1 MKLDNACKYL
11 NLLFGLA
18 LQLIINFFSANVSEA
33 QPAEASH
40 PVAPVPTPRARKS
53 KVGEAPPSPV
63 SPSASVASNAS
74 ADLIS
79 FTQPAA
85 AAAADS
91 SSSSSPL
98 QQQSPS
104 RVSLSG
110 IAAGVPP
117 ATAAK
122 PVQPPARPALP
133 PMPRSVPPPM
143 PATYKSPTSAPLA
156 PQTKVNVVA
165 AGSLART
172 VSVEEEVVPSAP
184 PMPDYMTNEGMSLM
198 QSPPVPQSAYP
209 PVPLYPMPG
218 FYPPPHTAPEAQHQL
233 PMSQL
238 PYPAEFAPTR
248 PPPYPNAS
256 TASGTSS
263 SSTSTSA
270 VPAMSS
276 SSNRTSASAMPSPP
290 PYVERPQASSM
301 YPPIPQGVSST
312 SAPTLPPSSAPAP
325 NVVILQQQEHFG
337 MYIREHFA
345 STLFMLYFQKLILYL
360 YIQIQF

>member
-1 MKLDNACKYL
+1 M

-18 LQLIINFFSANVSEA
+18 LQLIINFLSANVPEA

-53 KVGEAPPSPV
+53 KVGEAPPSSV

-98 QQQSPS
+98 QQHSPS

-133 PMPRSVPPPM
+133 PMPRSVPPPI
-143 PATYKSPTSAPLA
+143 PAATYKSPTSAPLA
-156 PQTKVNVVA
+156 PQTKANVVA

-218 FYPPPHTAPEAQHQL
+218 FYPPPHTVPEAQPRQL
-233 PMSQL
+233 SMSQL

-256 TASGTSS
+256 TATGTS

-270 VPAMSS
+270 AAAMSS

-290 PYVERPQASSM
+290 PYVERPPAQSM
-301 YPPIPQGVSST
+301 YPPIVPPGVSST

-325 NVVILQQQEHFG
+325 NVLILQQEHIG
-337 MYIREHFA
+337 MYIREHFVYA
-345 STLFMLYFQKLILYL
+345 VFSEINTLLVYSNSILVPKY
-360 YIQIQF
+360 